1 MIPDTAQAG
10 VFVTIPI
17 NRKNMKKFVS
27 LLFVS
32 LIFIP
37 GVFSQ
42 TKTFTI
48 HGKVLDAKSNNPLG
62 GASVF
67 CQNTTV
73 GTLSTN
79 DGSFGL
85 RMNNGGYDL
94 VISYTGYET
103 QVIRVSNSSKEV
115 DSLVILMKEQD
126 KAMEA
131 VAVTG
136 SAEVADGYTKYGAFF
151 LENFIGSSAGAEKCT
166 ISNPQALHFY
176 FYKKRNKLK
185 VKAKDELIITN
196 DNLGYRIK
204 YQLDS
209 FVYDYST
216 HISSYTGYPLFE
228 QMSGTPEQEE
238 TWTKNRVHAYIGSRL
253 HFMRSWY
260 DSTLRDEGFDVESI
274 DSATGKAAKL
284 SAPYDSS
291 FYTMDSSTLNIDL
304 HGKIRVTFRN
314 QAPDKNYLIK
324 NKFPANARLQ
334 ISTIDM
340 PNGISIEENGYF
352 YFQDETTNTG
362 YWSWKKLSELLPYDY
377 NP

>member
-1 MIPDTAQAG
+1 
-10 VFVTIPI
+10 
-17 NRKNMKKFVS
+17 MKKLVS
-27 LLFVS
+27 LLCVSMMFVS
-32 LIFIP
+32 A
-37 GVFSQ
+37 VFSQ

-48 HGKVLDAKSNNPLG
+48 HGKVLDLKSGNPLA

-73 GTLSTN
+73 GTLSAN
-79 DGSFGL
+79 DGVFGL

-94 VISYTGYET
+94 VVSYTGYET
-103 QVIRVSNSSKEV
+103 QVVRVSNSSKDV
-115 DSLVILMKEQD
+115 DSLTIMMKEQD
-126 KAMEA
+126 KSMEA

-136 SAEVADGYTKYGAFF
+136 SAEVADGFTKYGSFF
-151 LENFIGSSAGAEKCT
+151 MENFIGSSAGADKCT

-176 FYKKRNKLK
+176 YYKKRNKLK
-185 VKAKDELIITN
+185 VKAKDELVITN
-196 DNLGYRIK
+196 DNLGYRIR

-209 FVYDYST
+209 FVNDYST

-228 QMSGTPEQEE
+228 KMTGTPEQED
-238 TWTKNRVHAYIGSRL
+238 TWARNREHAYTGSRL

-260 DSTLRDEGFDVESI
+260 DSTLRDEGFDVESV
-274 DSATGKAAKL
+274 DSATGRATKL
-284 SAPYDSS
+284 VDPYDSS
-291 FYTMDSSTLNIDL
+291 FYSMDSTTLNVDV

-324 NKFPANARLQ
+324 NKFPTNARLQ
-334 ISTIDM
+334 ISTLEM

-352 YFQDETTNTG
+352 YFQDETTNQG